1 MTYERSFQLA
11 LIHMLYLLR
20 RIMKRSYKTPE
31 FWRIIR
37 RYEL

>member
-1 MTYERSFQLA
+1 MVYRL
-11 LIHMLYLLR
+11 H
-20 RIMKRSYKTPE
+20 RIMKRSYRTLE